1 MEAGGEEKLSSLE
14 NVHSAT
20 STQMTM
26 TIFKG
31 SRKVSSAG
39 PMVHRSSREHR
50 PIHRFLRKMSFSR
63 VFRSLRSKKPKP
75 AGEDSPRILRR
86 ESFYLSTVSLEKRRP
101 SEQSIDTII
110 TLLDE
115 NCSLD
120 NRVNEK
126 IEQMT
131 LIEGLV

>member
-1 MEAGGEEKLSSLE
+1 MDCCGCQPAEIETQKEKTVWRFVKKIFLS
-14 NVHSAT
+14 
-20 STQMTM
+20 Q
-26 TIFKG
+26 
-31 SRKVSSAG
+31 
-39 PMVHRSSREHR
+39 
-50 PIHRFLRKMSFSR
+50 
-63 VFRSLRSKKPKP
+63 VFRSLRSKKNKSP
-75 AGEDSPRILRR
+75 GEESPSLRR

-115 NCSLD
+115 TYALD

>member
-1 MEAGGEEKLSSLE
+1 MAPSSTP
-14 NVHSAT
+14 VSRFIGT
-20 STQMTM
+20 S
-26 TIFKG
+26 K
-31 SRKVSSAG
+31 RC
-39 PMVHRSSREHR
+39 
-50 PIHRFLRKMSFSR
+50 LR